1 MVSIVSLHR
10 FGADPGLNPSRFDAT
25 ADINAAMTGQVRSA
39 PSGKSG
45 TNKPDKKTVEA
56 TGRSQVSRKRS
67 SRYIGDLEA
76 ASNDIMARSGER
88 SADLSL

>member
-1 MVSIVSLHR
+1 
-10 FGADPGLNPSRFDAT
+10 
-25 ADINAAMTGQVRSA
+25 MTGQVRST

-45 TNKPDKKTVEA
+45 TNKPDKKAIEA

-76 ASNDIMARSGER
+76 ASDDIMARSGER